1 MNKQTTPILY
11 FDGGSRGNP
20 GIAAGAAVIQLPKK
34 ESYIVSDF
42 MKYATNNEAEYTGLV
57 IGLEKAQ
64 QLGIKILEV
73 RGDSQLV
80 INQVNGLWKVKSENL
95 QGLYNKAR
103 RLISQFNKINI
114 SWIPRKDNHLADTA
128 VNECIDQAIGKVS
141 QSMITQNPVLF
152 TSNLFN
158 QGDLIVIS
166 QQQNRDNTQAGM
178 IVESPEI
185 LDNGKMRIV
194 IEINTKD

>member
-1 MNKQTTPILY
+1 MNKQTTSILY

-20 GIAAGAAVIQLPKK
+20 GIAAGAAVLQLAEG
-34 ESYIVSDF
+34 ESHIVSDF

-64 QLGIKILEV
+64 KLGIKTLEV
-73 RGDSQLV
+73 RGDSQLI
-80 INQVNGLWKVKSENL
+80 INQVNGRWKVKSENL
-95 QGLYNKAR
+95 QGLYNQAR
-103 RLISQFNKINI
+103 RLMMQFNKINI

-128 VNECIDQAIGKVS
+128 VNQCIDLAIGKVPS
-141 QSMITQNPVLF
+141 SHLLKTIKTDLF
-152 TSNLFN
+152 H
-158 QGDLIVIS
+158 QGDSIFIS
-166 QQQNRDNTQAGM
+166 QQHNKDKTQAGM

-185 LDNGKMRIV
+185 LDNGKIRII

>member
-20 GIAAGAAVIQLPKK
+20 GIAAGAAVLQLAEG
-34 ESYIVSDF
+34 ESHIVSDF

-64 QLGIKILEV
+64 KLGIKTLEV
-73 RGDSQLV
+73 RGDSQLI
-80 INQVNGLWKVKSENL
+80 INQVNGRWKVKSENL
-95 QGLYNKAR
+95 QGLYNQAR
-103 RLISQFNKINI
+103 RLMMQFNKINI

-128 VNECIDQAIGKVS
+128 VNQCIDLAIGKVPS
-141 QSMITQNPVLF
+141 SHLQKTIKSDLF
-152 TSNLFN
+152 H
-158 QGDLIVIS
+158 QGDSIVIS
-166 QQQNRDNTQAGM
+166 QQHDRNQTQAGI

-185 LDNGKMRIV
+185 LDNGKMRII
-194 IEINTKD
+194 IEINIKD